1 MDMCGGNVNDE
12 TYGNVRVMNIQK
24 LISGTLLFLLG
35 QIMVWYQVNGQFI
48 SEWIKERP
56 LTMSLMGVPV
66 SFVYIYATQYLVEA
80 FNGDLWPQRLIGF
93 STGMIAFAF
102 LTYIHLNQAIT
113 LKTAVTLA
121 LATAIVVI
129 QIIWK

>member
-1 MDMCGGNVNDE
+1 MHNL
-12 TYGNVRVMNIQK
+12 TK
-24 LISGTLLFLLG
+24 LIQGTLLFLLG
-35 QIMVWYQVNGQFI
+35 QTLVWYQVNGQFI
-48 SEWIKERP
+48 SDWIKQHP
-56 LTMSLMGVPV
+56 LVMSLMGVPV
-66 SFVYIYATQYLVEA
+66 SLVYIYATQYLVEA

-93 STGMIAFAF
+93 SMGMFAFAF

>member
-1 MDMCGGNVNDE
+1 MHNL
-12 TYGNVRVMNIQK
+12 TK
-24 LISGTLLFLLG
+24 LIQGTLLFLLG
-35 QIMVWYQVNGQFI
+35 QTLVWYQVNGQFI
-48 SEWIKERP
+48 SDWIKQHP
-56 LTMSLMGVPV
+56 LVMSLMGVPV
-66 SFVYIYATQYLVEA
+66 SLVYIYATQYLVEA

-93 STGMIAFAF
+93 STGMFAFAF

>member
-1 MDMCGGNVNDE
+1 MSNV
-12 TYGNVRVMNIQK
+12 TK
-24 LISGTLLFLLG
+24 LITGTLLFLLG
-35 QIMVWYQVNGQFI
+35 QILVWYQVNGQFI
-48 SEWIKERP
+48 REWVKERP
-56 LTMSLMGVPV
+56 LIMSLMGVPV

-93 STGMIAFAF
+93 STGMFAFAI

-129 QIIWK
+129 QIVWK

>member
-1 MDMCGGNVNDE
+1 MHNL
-12 TYGNVRVMNIQK
+12 TK
-24 LISGTLLFLLG
+24 LIQGTLLFLLG
-35 QIMVWYQVNGQFI
+35 QTLVWYQVNGQFI
-48 SEWIKERP
+48 SERIKERP
-56 LTMSLMGVPV
+56 LIMSLMGVPV

-93 STGMIAFAF
+93 STGMFAFAF

-129 QIIWK
+129 QIVWK

>member
-1 MDMCGGNVNDE
+1 
-12 TYGNVRVMNIQK
+12 MNK

-35 QIMVWYQVNGQFI
+35 QILVWYQINGQFI
-48 SEWIKERP
+48 SEWMKKHP
-56 LTMSLMGVPV
+56 VWVSFMGVPI
-66 SFVYIYATQYLVEA
+66 SYVYIYATQHLVEA

-93 STGMIAFAF
+93 SMGMIAFAF
-102 LTYIHLNQAIT
+102 LTWFHLNEAIT

-129 QIIWK
+129 QIVWK

>member
-1 MDMCGGNVNDE
+1 MH
-12 TYGNVRVMNIQK
+12 NISK
-24 LISGTLLFLLG
+24 LITGTLLFLLG
-35 QIMVWYQVNGQFI
+35 QTLVWYQINGQFL
-48 SEWIKERP
+48 SDWIKQRP
-56 LTMSLMGVPV
+56 VVMSFLGIPI
-66 SFVYIYATQYLVEA
+66 SYVYIYATQYLVEA

-93 STGMIAFAF
+93 SMGMIAFAF
-102 LTYIHLNQAIT
+102 LTWIHLNQAIT

>member
-1 MDMCGGNVNDE
+1 MH
-12 TYGNVRVMNIQK
+12 NIQK
-24 LISGTLLFLLG
+24 LITGTLLFLLG
-35 QIMVWYQVNGQFI
+35 QILVWYQVNGQFL
-48 SEWIKERP
+48 SEWIKQRP
-56 LTMSLMGVPV
+56 LIMSLLGVPV

-93 STGMIAFAF
+93 SMGMFAFAI
-102 LTYIHLNQAIT
+102 LTWIHLNQAIT

-129 QIIWK
+129 QIVWK

>member
-1 MDMCGGNVNDE
+1 MVVCGGNVDGE
-12 TYGNVRVMNIQK
+12 IYDAMNIQK

-35 QIMVWYQVNGQFI
+35 QTLVWYQINGQFI
-48 SEWIKERP
+48 STWMKNHP
-56 LTMSLMGVPV
+56 VAVSFLGVPI

-93 STGMIAFAF
+93 SMGMIAFAV

>member
-1 MDMCGGNVNDE
+1 MGVCSRNVDDE
-12 TYGNVRVMNIQK
+12 AYGNVRVMNIQK
-24 LISGTLLFLLG
+24 LISGTLLFLMG
-35 QIMVWYQVNGQFI
+35 QILVWYQVNGQFL
-48 SEWIKERP
+48 SEWIKQRP
-56 LTMSLMGVPV
+56 FIMSLMGVPV

-80 FNGDLWPQRLIGF
+80 FDGDMWPQRLIGF
-93 STGMIAFAF
+93 STGMFAFAI

-129 QIIWK
+129 QIVWK

>member
-1 MDMCGGNVNDE
+1 MQHI
-12 TYGNVRVMNIQK
+12 TK
-24 LISGTLLFLLG
+24 LITGTLLFLLG
-35 QIMVWYQVNGQFI
+35 QTLVWYQINGQFL
-48 SEWIKERP
+48 SEWIKQRP
-56 LTMSLMGVPV
+56 LVMSLMGVPI
-66 SFVYIYATQYLVEA
+66 SFIYIYATQYLVEA

-93 STGMIAFAF
+93 SMGMIAFAV